1 MYALAS
7 PSINGRATP
16 RPVTH
21 GVSSVSA
28 SGPLREWALSYT
40 FEQSAFTRRRKLT
53 SSAIWLPSHTATW
66 QYIGSKFRCM
76 RSALTD
82 TTSTRLKFFRVLR
95 KDGRKRTHKQS
106 FQFFRLRRRLT
117 QMALPKDLRP
127 ADPLPGFS
135 DHEIPFRIDSPRRRI
150 NSGCAISRKRWIIR
164 ASLERLLHRM
174 EMRRDG
180 RTRLSFSRSR
190 SEVPDGLS
198 FLFYTRDI

>member
-1 MYALAS
+1 MNEARGLVLAPPNLHRIERPHALKIPARRAEYSLTENVAS
-7 PSINGRATP
+7 PFQAEP
-16 RPVTH
+16 RH
-21 GVSSVSA
+21 
-28 SGPLREWALSYT
+28 
-40 FEQSAFTRRRKLT
+40 
-53 SSAIWLPSHTATW
+53 
-66 QYIGSKFRCM
+66 
-76 RSALTD
+76 
-82 TTSTRLKFFRVLR
+82 FRVLR
-95 KDGRKRTHKQS
+95 KDGRKRTHKHS